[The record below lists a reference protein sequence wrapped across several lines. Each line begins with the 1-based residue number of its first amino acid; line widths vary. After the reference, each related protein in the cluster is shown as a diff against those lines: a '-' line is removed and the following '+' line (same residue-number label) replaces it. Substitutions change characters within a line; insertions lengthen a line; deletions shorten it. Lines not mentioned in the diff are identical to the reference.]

1 MFIKNFWP
9 AIIWGIF
16 IFIMSSFPG
25 DEIPKSFIINIPFAD
40 KIIHFFLYFLL
51 VILILFGFLRKSKT
65 ILTVWKFLFVFFISL
80 LYGILLEI
88 LQDLIFVMRSADLLD
103 IAANAAGSFIG
114 LLAFNYIMKK
124 KNNGI
129 LE

>member
-88 LQDLIFVMRSADLLD
+88 LQDLIFVMRSVDLLD

-114 LLAFNYIMKK
+114 LLTFYYIMKK
-124 KNNGI
+124 KCNN
-129 LE
+129 

>member
-1 MFIKNFWP
+1 
-9 AIIWGIF
+9 
-16 IFIMSSFPG
+16 MSSFPG
-25 DEIPKSFIINIPFAD
+25 DDIPKSFIINIPFAD

-103 IAANAAGSFIG
+103 IASNAAGSFIG

-124 KNNGI
+124 KCNN
-129 LE
+129 

>member
-114 LLAFNYIMKK
+114 LLTFYYIMKK
-124 KNNGI
+124 KCNN
-129 LE
+129 

>member
-25 DEIPKSFIINIPFAD
+25 DDIPKSFIINIPFAD

-114 LLAFNYIMKK
+114 LLTFYYIMKK
-124 KNNGI
+124 KCNN
-129 LE
+129 

>member
-25 DEIPKSFIINIPFAD
+25 DDIPKSFIINIPFAD